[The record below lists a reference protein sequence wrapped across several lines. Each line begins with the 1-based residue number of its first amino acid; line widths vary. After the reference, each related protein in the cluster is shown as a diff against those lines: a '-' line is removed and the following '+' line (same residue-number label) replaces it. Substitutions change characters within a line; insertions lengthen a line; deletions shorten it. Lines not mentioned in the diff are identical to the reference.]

1 MHKDYLQENKQ
12 QKVVIFHIVRRVNK
26 MFNQTG
32 IKTEKYGNITQILKN
47 VELQESVG
55 IVVDDSVATADSLG
69 RKIVKAGTPLTGDL
83 DNRTTAFTAAKAG
96 SSVEKSDAVGVL
108 LHDVDVTTG
117 DANGTL
123 LIFGFVNTNRIDATT
138 KVKITEQVK
147 EALPMIKF
155 IAC

>member
-1 MHKDYLQENKQ
+1 
-12 QKVVIFHIVRRVNK
+12 

-69 RKIVKAGTPLTGDL
+69 RKIVKAGTPLTGNL
-83 DNRTTAFTAAKAG
+83 DNRTTAFTAASAG
-96 SSVEKSDAVGVL
+96 DISNPSNAVGVL

-123 LIFGFVNTNRIDATT
+123 LIFGFVNTNRIDTTT
-138 KVKITEQVK
+138 KAKITEQVK
-147 EALPMIKF
+147 KALPMIKF